1 MESRRY
7 QAEASS
13 FLSTC
18 PVQLHRQCSILPAPT
33 CDSTC
38 EVLPVRHTTRAQ
50 SRGHAEA
57 CITDLNSSVSSPRH
71 PAGTEWPKGFITQS
85 HSCQAGN
92 SEELRLHFS
101 ATGQGPFLKSIEYMK
116 FGHLSP
122 AALTF
127 PETCLFMSS
136 LMITSIFT
144 MWVVFPQ
151 LGWRSVV
158 ITARGLQSSMY

>member
-18 PVQLHRQCSILPAPT
+18 PVPIAQTVLNSPSTNMWQYVWGVASEAHHKGSITWA
-33 CDSTC
+33 C
-38 EVLPVRHTTRAQ
+38 R
-50 SRGHAEA
+50 A

-92 SEELRLHFS
+92 SESSDFISQPLVKGHSWSPL
-101 ATGQGPFLKSIEYMK
+101 EYMK

-122 AALTF
+122 ATLIF
-127 PETCLFMSS
+127 PWDLLIYMSS

-151 LGWRSVV
+151 LGWRVLS
-158 ITARGLQSSMY
+158 